1 VPEATACMCNAGCTG
16 ISSSLAS
23 VTTRVRGTSSSPA
36 GSDKATLA
44 ACVCDAGYVG
54 PDGERIAYTTQGT
67 WGWTEAWWCPG
78 T

>member
-1 VPEATACMCNAGCTG
+1 
-16 ISSSLAS
+16 L
-23 VTTRVRGTSSSPA
+23 PA